1 MLMSAYVVGVLTCFW
16 AAYAC
21 AYALVK
27 TSLKAMHVA
36 DLKHDQNY
44 QVITCTCTLCR
55 KLNAALHAHV
65 TTKGLLLGLKLIH
78 IHLAFVQ
85 QLPVEHSP

>member
-1 MLMSAYVVGVLTCFW
+1 
-16 AAYAC
+16 
-21 AYALVK
+21 
-27 TSLKAMHVA
+27 MHVA

-44 QVITCTCTLCR
+44 QVITCTCTLCT

-78 IHLAFVQ
+78 IHLAFEQ

>member
-1 MLMSAYVVGVLTCFW
+1 MGVLTCFW
-16 AAYAC
+16 AAYA
-21 AYALVK
+21 YALDLVK

-36 DLKHDQNY
+36 DLKNDQNY
-44 QVITCTCTLCR
+44 QVITCTCTLCT
-55 KLNAALHAHV
+55 KLNAALHARV

>member
-1 MLMSAYVVGVLTCFW
+1 MYMYFVEQNTSQVSG
-16 AAYAC
+16 AACLFIKY
-21 AYALVK
+21 L
-27 TSLKAMHVA
+27 SR
-36 DLKHDQNY
+36 
-44 QVITCTCTLCR
+44 CT
-55 KLNAALHAHV
+55 KLNAALHAYV